1 MPSLSPHRVNRIVLA
16 AVVAGFAIVVAAAV
30 AAGLAFQQNL
40 DFTERVAQTRAVQQ
54 ALFEYALL
62 NERLEVARRGFLL
75 AQDDRFTTVYREA
88 AEQLPPALDR
98 VADLTSDNP
107 NQQQRVAVMRGL
119 LADQLAT
126 GRATLDAA
134 ARGERL
140 GGFGEDSTV
149 LATRRVRTLTAEMAS
164 EESELLAT
172 RDVARAQSVTTF
184 RIAGLSALALLA
196 LMAVSSVT
204 VLVRYTRDLAASRAE
219 LTRLNSGLEEAVK
232 ERTADLQRANDEIQR
247 FAYIVSHDLRSPLVN
262 VMGFTTELEAAAKP
276 LDALVEKL
284 AQEAPQLLNGDAQR
298 AVQEDIPE
306 SLRFIRTS
314 TQKMDR
320 LINAILQLSRQGRRV
335 LTRERI
341 DLNALLAAQ
350 VASLQHRLD
359 ELGGRIEVAPDLPG
373 LVSDRL
379 ALEQVLANL
388 LENALKYRKPGVAPE
403 IQVRARVFAGRVLIE
418 VQDNG
423 RGIDPK
429 DHERIFELFRRSG
442 AQDQPGEGIGL
453 AHVRALTYRLGGL
466 ITLDSKLGEG
476 ATFRVSLPLR
486 LSEGTAA

>member
-1 MPSLSPHRVNRIVLA
+1 
-16 AVVAGFAIVVAAAV
+16 VVVGFGIVVAAAV

-40 DFTERVAQTRAVQQ
+40 DFSERVANTRSVQQ
-54 ALFEYALL
+54 ALFEYSLL
-62 NERLEVARRGFLL
+62 NERLEVARRGYLL
-75 AQDDRFTTVYREA
+75 AQDQRFATVYREA
-88 AEQLPPALDR
+88 AQQLPPALDR
-98 VADLTSDNP
+98 VADLTRDNP
-107 NQQQRVAVMRGL
+107 NQQGRVAIMRGL
-119 LADQLAT
+119 LATQLAT
-126 GRATLDAA
+126 GRATFDAA
-134 ARGERL
+134 ARGER
-140 GGFGEDSTV
+140 GTFFGEDDTV
-149 LATRRVRTLTAEMAS
+149 VATRRVRMLSAEMAA
-164 EESELLAT
+164 EESELLAAQDT
-172 RDVARAQSVTTF
+172 ARAASVTTF
-184 RIAGLSALALLA
+184 RIAGLSALGLLA
-196 LMAVSSVT
+196 LVAIGSVT
-204 VLVRYTRDLAASRAE
+204 VLARYTRDLNASRAE
-219 LTRLNSGLEEAVK
+219 LETLNTGLEEAVQ

-276 LDALVEKL
+276 LDTLVDRIAK
-284 AQEAPQLLNGDAQR
+284 EAPQLLDGDAQR

-359 ELGGRIEVAPDLPG
+359 ELGGKIEIAPGLPG

-379 ALEQVLANL
+379 ALEQILANL
-388 LENALKYRKPGVAPE
+388 IENALKYRRPGVAPE
-403 IQVRARVFAGRVLIE
+403 IQVRGRVFAGRVLIE
-418 VQDNG
+418 IQDNG

-442 AQDQPGEGIGL
+442 SQDQPGEGIGL

-466 ITLDSKLGEG
+466 ITVDSKLGEG

-486 LSEGTAA
+486 LPEGTAA